1 MVANPAAGLKIKKR
15 FEGMESITPEV
26 ARHPRVPPRRVAVE
40 PPKFVSGS
48 LLRHILVM
56 TGAGALGLVAIFVG
70 DLANIYFLSL
80 LNDQAIV
87 AAIGYG
93 SSIVALT
100 ISIGLGLLIATMS
113 LVSPAIG
120 AGRYVRARRVAASA
134 HCWTFIVATILA
146 VIIWFLI
153 PTLLTLLGATGRTHE
168 LATRYLEILVPA
180 LPPLA
185 VAMAST
191 AVLRSVGDARRS
203 MNVTLYGAVANVIL
217 DPVLI
222 FGFGL
227 GIEGAAIASVI
238 ARLVMLCI
246 GLYGVIRVHRLM
258 SRPRWRAMV
267 SDARPLA
274 MIAVPALA
282 TNIATPFANAYV
294 TAAMSGFGDGAV
306 AGWAIIGR
314 IMPVAFGAI
323 FALSGNVGPII
334 GQNFGAKKPDRMRQ
348 TLTLALCVAAA
359 FTTFSWIVLAILAP
373 FIVQAFKAEGQAA
386 ELILIFCYYLA
397 PLFFFLGTLF
407 VSNAIHNT
415 LGRPQV
421 STALNWGR
429 ATIGTIPLVWIGG
442 EIAGAYGVLAG
453 NLGGGIV
460 FGCIGVILSY
470 RLIDHITQAPVSG
483 TLKLARAPRSWWI
496 RHRIRRRMDE

>member
-1 MVANPAAGLKIKKR
+1 MD
-15 FEGMESITPEV
+15 SITPEV
-26 ARHPRVPPRRVAVE
+26 ARQPRVPPRRVAAE
-40 PPKFVSGS
+40 PPKFVTGS

-56 TGAGALGLVAIFVG
+56 TGAGALGLIAIFVG

-80 LNDQAIV
+80 LDDQAIV

-100 ISIGLGLLIATMS
+100 ISIGLGLLIATVS

-120 AGRYVRARRVAASA
+120 AGRYVRARRLAASA
-134 HCWTFIVATILA
+134 HCWTFVVASVLT

-153 PTLLTLLGATGRTHE
+153 PTLLTLLGATGRAHE
-168 LATRYLEILVPA
+168 LATRYLTILVPA

-185 VAMAST
+185 VAMTST
-191 AVLRSVGDARRS
+191 AILRSVGDARRS
-203 MNVTLYGAVANVIL
+203 MNITLYGAVANVIL
-217 DPVLI
+217 DPILI
-222 FGFGL
+222 FGFDL
-227 GIEGAAIASVI
+227 GIEGAAVASVI
-238 ARLVMLCI
+238 ARLVMLYF
-246 GLYGVIRVHRLM
+246 GLHGVIRVHRLM

-274 MIAVPALA
+274 LIAVPALA

-294 TAAMSGFGDGAV
+294 TAAMSGYGDGAV

-314 IMPVAFGAI
+314 IMPVAFGAV
-323 FALSGNVGPII
+323 FALSGNVGPIV
-334 GQNFGAKKPDRMRQ
+334 GQNFGAKNPDRMRR
-348 TLTLALCVAAA
+348 TLTLALCVTAA
-359 FTTFSWIVLAILAP
+359 FTSFSWIVLASLAP
-373 FIVQAFKAEGQAA
+373 FIVQAFRAEGQAA

-407 VSNAIHNT
+407 VSNAVHNT
-415 LGRPQV
+415 LGRPHV

-429 ATIGTIPLVWIGG
+429 ATIGTIPLVWVGG
-442 EIAGAYGVLAG
+442 GIAGAYGVLAG
-453 NLGGGIV
+453 SLGGGIV

-470 RLIDHITQAPVSG
+470 RLIDRIASEARPG
-483 TLKLARAPRSWWI
+483 TLKSVRAPRRWWI
-496 RHRIRRRMDE
+496 RHKLRHQTDK